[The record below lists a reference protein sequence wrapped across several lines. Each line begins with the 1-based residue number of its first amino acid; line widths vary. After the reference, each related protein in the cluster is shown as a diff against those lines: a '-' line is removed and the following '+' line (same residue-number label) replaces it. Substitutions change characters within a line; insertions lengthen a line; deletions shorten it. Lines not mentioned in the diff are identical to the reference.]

1 MIRAVRTISAKDIRQ
16 RLRDRSFFLLGI
28 LTPLALAYALDLVF
42 GGAAEGELEVRTA
55 VVDADGSEISGEL
68 RANLLGL
75 DGEGGIEVVDLAA
88 EARSG
93 PDPEAGPGADPAA
106 DLEQAIDEYNLDAVM
121 VISEGFGQAITTGGA
136 PQLELVE
143 NPDRPV
149 QAGVAESILEGF
161 AADLE
166 RTRLLAA
173 AGGRLGATPDLEAT
187 AEDLEWVEQPLGS
200 AVIDPSARLMAGMAI
215 MFVFFTVG
223 FGVTTL
229 LHERQ
234 DGTLARLLAAPVPR
248 DAVLASKALVAYGLG
263 VLATSILLLAAR
275 LLMGAEWGP
284 LLGVGAL
291 VLAGCLTAVALMAV
305 VAGIART
312 PQGAS
317 ATQTIIAVGLAIL
330 GGSWF
335 PVTGEGVLS
344 ALARLTPHY
353 WFLDGLEKL
362 AGASSWTVIGPSL
375 AALVA
380 IAVLAGVPATMLLRR
395 RLTP

>member
-1 MIRAVRTISAKDIRQ
+1 MIRAVRTISGKDLRQ
-16 RLRDRSFFLLGI
+16 RLRDKSFFLLGI

-55 VVDADGSEISGEL
+55 VVDADGTEISGEL

-88 EARSG
+88 EASSG
-93 PDPEAGPGADPAA
+93 PDAGPDAGPDPGA
-106 DLEQAIDEYNLDAVM
+106 DLEQAIDEHNLDAVM

-149 QAGVAESILEGF
+149 QAGIAESILEGF

-173 AGGRLGATPDLEAT
+173 AGGGLGASPDLEAT
-187 AEDLEWVEQPLGS
+187 AEDIEWVEQPLGS

-223 FGVTTL
+223 FGVTAL

-317 ATQTIIAVGLAIL
+317 ATQTIIAVGLAML

>member
-1 MIRAVRTISAKDIRQ
+1 MIRAVRTISAKDLRQ
-16 RLRDRSFFLLGI
+16 RLRDKSFFLLGI
-28 LTPLALAYALDLVF
+28 LTPLALAYALNLVF

-68 RANLLGL
+68 RANVLGL
-75 DGEGGIEVVDLAA
+75 DGEGGIEIVDLPAAA
-88 EARSG
+88 E
-93 PDPEAGPGADPAA
+93 P
-106 DLEQAIDEYNLDAVM
+106 EQAIDEQDLDAVI
-121 VISEGFGQAITTGGA
+121 VIPEGFGQAITTGGA
-136 PQLELVE
+136 PRLELVE

-149 QAGVAESILEGF
+149 QAGVAESILDGF
-161 AADLE
+161 AADFE

-173 AGGRLGATPDLEAT
+173 AGARLGTTPDLEAT
-187 AEDLEWVEQPLGS
+187 AEDIEWVEQGLGS

-248 DAVLASKALVAYGLG
+248 DAILASKALVAYGLG
-263 VLATSILLLAAR
+263 VLSTSILLLAAR
-275 LLMGAEWGP
+275 LLIGAQWGP

-291 VLAGCLTAVALMAV
+291 VLAGCLTAAALMAV
-305 VAGIART
+305 VAGLART
-312 PQGAS
+312 PEGAN
-317 ATQTIIAVGLAIL
+317 ATQTIIAVGLAML

-335 PVTGEGVLS
+335 PVAGDGVLGT
-344 ALARLTPHY
+344 LARLTPHY
-353 WFLDGLEKL
+353 WFLDGLERL
-362 AGASSWTVIGPSL
+362 AGASSWTVVGPSL

-380 IAVLAGVPATMLLRR
+380 IAVLAGAPATMLLRR

>member
-1 MIRAVRTISAKDIRQ
+1 MIRAVRTISGKDLRQ

-55 VVDADGSEISGEL
+55 VVDADGTEISGEL

-88 EARSG
+88 EASSG
-93 PDPEAGPGADPAA
+93 PDAGPDPGA
-106 DLEQAIDEYNLDAVM
+106 DLEQAIDEHTLDAVM

-149 QAGVAESILEGF
+149 QAGIAESILEGF

-173 AGGRLGATPDLEAT
+173 AGGGLGATPDLEAT
-187 AEDLEWVEQPLGS
+187 AEDIEWVEQPLGS

-223 FGVTTL
+223 FGVTAL

-317 ATQTIIAVGLAIL
+317 ATQTIIAVGLAML

-362 AGASSWTVIGPSL
+362 AGASSWTVVGPSL